1 MLNNYISNQVSGTAN
16 SIAVTIMSAC
26 VAVSLYGGIS
36 QGTNYEAN
44 NKRISLM
51 QQVYE
56 LNGYQPTFDQ
66 YRNIYT
72 GNFEPINNKLE
83 IAITQIYAAL
93 IDGHES
99 LGSEIE
105 SILFKN
111 LWNLYEA

>member
-1 MLNNYISNQVSGTAN
+1 MSNQVSGTAN

-36 QGTNYEAN
+36 QTTNYETN
-44 NKRISLM
+44 NKRINLM
-51 QQVYE
+51 QQAYE

-72 GNFEPINNKLE
+72 GHFEPISNKLE
-83 IAITQIYAAL
+83 MMVTQIYAAL
-93 IDGHES
+93 IDGQEP
-99 LGSEIE
+99 LGTEIE
-105 SILFKN
+105 TILFKN